1 MKKALLLA
9 TAIASAA
16 ALSGCAAV
24 TSAPVTGVLYSDV
37 TYPVNAT
44 SNDQGPKTGEASASS
59 ILGIFATG
67 DASIAAAA
75 RNGGITKVKTVDVNA
90 TSFLGFYAK
99 YTVIVTGE

>member
-16 ALSGCAAV
+16 ALSGCAMA
-24 TSAPVTGVLYSDV
+24 SSPVMGGLYTDV

-90 TSFLGFYAK
+90 TSFLGLYAK

>member
-16 ALSGCAAV
+16 ALSGCAVA
-24 TSAPVTGVLYSDV
+24 SAPVTGVLYSDV

-90 TSFLGFYAK
+90 TSFLGFYVK